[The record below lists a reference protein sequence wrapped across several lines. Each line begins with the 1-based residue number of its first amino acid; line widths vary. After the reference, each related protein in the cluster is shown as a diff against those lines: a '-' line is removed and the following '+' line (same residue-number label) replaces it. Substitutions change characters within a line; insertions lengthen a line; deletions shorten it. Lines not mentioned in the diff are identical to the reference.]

1 MDQGTC
7 WYALAVK
14 PQHEFRVLQGLTGLA
29 KIEGFLPTYKDK
41 RIWSDRVKILDAP
54 LFPGYVFAR
63 FEYPARRVPVL
74 RVAGVR
80 SIVGAGHA
88 PSPLAE
94 EEIGTIR
101 TLVSS
106 AFPVRPWPFL
116 RVGQRVR
123 IAHGPLSGVEGV
135 ILQQKDEWRMVVSVE
150 LLQRSV
156 SVVLD
161 RSVLSRI
168 EVVDRSVPGSFGN
181 STFPSPTRASRY
193 NRQ

>member
-1 MDQGTC
+1 MVEGKR

-14 PQHEFRVLQGLTGLA
+14 PQHEARVFLGLSELGE
-29 KIEGFLPTYKDK
+29 IEGFLPTFKDK
-41 RIWSDRVKILDAP
+41 RIWSDRVKVLDAP

-80 SIVGAGHA
+80 SIVGFGAA

-101 TLVSS
+101 TIVNSN
-106 AFPVRPWPFL
+106 FPVRPWPFL
-116 RVGQRVR
+116 RAGQRVR
-123 IAHGPLSGVEGV
+123 IEHGPLRGVEGV
-135 ILQQKDEWRMVVSVE
+135 ILEQKDEWRMVVSVE

-156 SVVLD
+156 SVLLD
-161 RSVLSRI
+161 RSVLSR
-168 EVVDRSVPGSFGN
+168 
-181 STFPSPTRASRY
+181 TA
-193 NRQ
+193 

>member
-1 MDQGTC
+1 MDEGTC

-14 PQHEFRVLQGLTGLA
+14 PQHEFRVFRGLEGLGE
-29 KIEGFLPTYKDK
+29 IEGFLPTYKDK
-41 RIWSDRVKILDAP
+41 RIWSDRVKVLDAP

-80 SIVGAGHA
+80 SIVGFGHA

-94 EEIGTIR
+94 EEIDTIR

-106 AFPVRPWPFL
+106 TFPVRPWPFL
-116 RVGQRVR
+116 RAGQRVR
-123 IAHGPLSGVEGV
+123 IDHGPLRGVEGV
-135 ILQQKDEWRMVVSVE
+135 ILEQRDEWRMVVSVE

-168 EVVDRSVPGSFGN
+168 GVVDRPMPDSIGSN
-181 STFPSPTRASRY
+181 TFRAATALASRL
-193 NRQ
+193 

>member
-1 MDQGTC
+1 MDEGKY

-14 PQHEFRVLQGLTGLA
+14 PQHEGRVFQGLKELGG
-29 KIEGFLPTYKDK
+29 IEGFHPTFKDK

-80 SIVGAGHA
+80 SIIGFGSA
-88 PSPLAE
+88 PSALAE

-101 TLVSS
+101 ALVNST
-106 AFPVRPWPFL
+106 FPDRPWPFL
-116 RVGQRVR
+116 RAGQRVLVE
-123 IAHGPLSGVEGV
+123 HGPLRGVEGV
-135 ILQQKDEWRMVVSVE
+135 ILEQKDEWRMVVSVE

-156 SVVLD
+156 SVLLD
-161 RSVLSRI
+161 RSVLKSVSP
-168 EVVDRSVPGSFGN
+168 VVPKTPPLVRTS
-181 STFPSPTRASRY
+181 
-193 NRQ
+193 

>member
-1 MDQGTC
+1 MDEGTC

-14 PQHEFRVLQGLTGLA
+14 PQHEFRVFQGLKGLA
-29 KIEGFLPTYKDK
+29 EIEGFLPTYKDK

-63 FEYPARRVPVL
+63 FEYPGRRVPVL

-80 SIVGAGHA
+80 SIVGSGHA
-88 PSPLAE
+88 PSPLAD
-94 EEIGTIR
+94 EEIDTIR

-106 AFPVRPWPFL
+106 TFPVRPWPCL
-116 RVGQRVR
+116 RAGQRVR
-123 IAHGPLSGVEGV
+123 IAHGPLSGVEGI
-135 ILQQKDEWRMVVSVE
+135 ILEQKDEWRMVVSVE

-156 SVVLD
+156 SVELD

-168 EVVDRSVPGSFGN
+168 EVVGRTAPGSFGN
-181 STFPSPTRASRY
+181 SAFPAPPRVVSRL
-193 NRQ
+193 

>member
-1 MDQGTC
+1 MDEGKH

-14 PQHEFRVLQGLTGLA
+14 PQHEGRVFQGLTELA
-29 KIEGFLPTYKDK
+29 DIEGFLPTFKDK

-80 SIVGAGHA
+80 SIIGFGTAA

-101 TLVSS
+101 TLINSS
-106 AFPVRPWPFL
+106 FPVRPWPFL
-116 RVGQRVR
+116 RAGQRVR
-123 IAHGPLSGVEGV
+123 IEHGPLRGVEGI
-135 ILQQKDEWRMVVSVE
+135 ILEQKDEWRMVVSVE

-156 SVVLD
+156 SVLLD
-161 RSVLSRI
+161 RSVLKGVSPVAVAPKTPSLTRI
-168 EVVDRSVPGSFGN
+168 
-181 STFPSPTRASRY
+181 A
-193 NRQ
+193 